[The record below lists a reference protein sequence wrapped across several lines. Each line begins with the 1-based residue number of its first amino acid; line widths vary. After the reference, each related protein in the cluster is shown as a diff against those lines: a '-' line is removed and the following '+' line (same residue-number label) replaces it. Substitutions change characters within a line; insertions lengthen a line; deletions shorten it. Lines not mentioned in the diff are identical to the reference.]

1 MSGSNDEAPD
11 LELSWQTFLGNQPR
25 PPLNTEFVIAR
36 SAYIASWYASRA
48 YAARSAPKAP
58 VLLASNEQSAI
69 VRAGEAFV
77 AKFKREPVSAS
88 DCAWLNGYVA
98 ASGETPAELLNCGPG
113 TPWDRLCGEPSCEYC
128 GARRAADPDVCLT
141 EMNISAK
148 AGEPMEAYAQF
159 EGGAVKAWAVSLV
172 QWFRDSGGENYV
184 TCDLRDPTTGEAY
197 SITMQKAGGRTPAQD
212 LCELRSQVKTNEPHS
227 GEPS

>member
-98 ASGETPAELLNCGPG
+98 ASGETGCVAQASDPARALLTDWLHDFGSTNELSVMTRALLNREPDGVCEKCKGPIWTRAEVEAAMVAG
-113 TPWDRLCGEPSCEYC
+113 DDLHRWITGSSPKTGCSESSGKIPKEP
-128 GARRAADPDVCLT
+128 
-141 EMNISAK
+141 
-148 AGEPMEAYAQF
+148 Q
-159 EGGAVKAWAVSLV
+159 
-172 QWFRDSGGENYV
+172 
-184 TCDLRDPTTGEAY
+184 
-197 SITMQKAGGRTPAQD
+197 
-212 LCELRSQVKTNEPHS
+212 
-227 GEPS
+227 